1 MSANIQSAAKLI
13 NATFSDI
20 TKVDYCPVY
29 EVTKGNRT
37 ITISSTND
45 NKKTHYM
52 AYPANFID
60 DNGNECR
67 PSETR
72 PKSNFNRETESS
84 RLSKVLTRLFSEF
97 ESHWVES
104 EKIQTYRNEYNEKRL
119 QAIDIVGL
127 EHLTK
132 NCNNEDYR
140 ITGLDSGYGSVQI
153 YGDSVNIDIHNIS
166 AEKARKILDVLF
178 A

>member
-37 ITISSTND
+37 ITISRTND

-72 PKSNFNRETESS
+72 PNSNFNRETESS

-97 ESHWVES
+97 ESHWVNS
-104 EKIQTYRNEYNEKRL
+104 EEIQTRNNEYHEKRL
-119 QAIDIVGL
+119 KTTEIVGI
-127 EHLTK
+127 EHLRK
-132 NCNNEDYR
+132 NRNDDDYSFY
-140 ITGLDSGYGSVQI
+140 GLDSAYGSVHI
-153 YGDSVNIDIHNIS
+153 YGNAVNIIINNIS